1 MVVEKGN
8 RVHVPASEITHKK
21 VTVEWQ
27 QSLKMHSQD
36 YYSVPF
42 FNKDKGKNSLE
53 SLSQLYASDAPANS
67 TTGDEQSILFIQASY
82 LDSFKNRNIRSSAG
96 WLSYFFSFFS
106 RSADDGDYTVIVDDS
121 FQYGQNSDQTSR
133 WLAYHDKGI
142 TAFQWRY
149 VASLQS
155 TVGSALAG
163 FGGGI
168 FKQYSGVDISKLSGL
183 IGDPLHNF

>member
-8 RVHVPASEITHKK
+8 RIHVPASEITSKK

-42 FNKDKGKNSLE
+42 FNKDKG
-53 SLSQLYASDAPANS
+53 
-67 TTGDEQSILFIQASY
+67 DEQSVLFIQTSY
-82 LDSFKNRNIRSSAG
+82 LDSFKNKNIRSSAG
-96 WLSYFFSFFS
+96 WFSYIFSFFS
-106 RSADDGDYTVIVDDS
+106 RGADDGDYTVIVDDS

-142 TAFQWRY
+142 AAFQWRY

-168 FKQYSGVDISKLSGL
+168 FKQYSGVDVSKLSGL

>member
-8 RVHVPASEITHKK
+8 RIHIPASEITNKK
-21 VTVEWQ
+21 ITVEWQ

-42 FNKDKGKNSLE
+42 FNKDKG
-53 SLSQLYASDAPANS
+53 
-67 TTGDEQSILFIQASY
+67 DEQSVLFIQTSY
-82 LDSFKNRNIRSSAG
+82 LDSFKNKNIRSSAA
-96 WLSYFFSFFS
+96 WLSYFSSFFS
-106 RSADDGDYTVIVDDS
+106 RSGDEGDYTVIVDDS

-133 WLAYHDKGI
+133 WLSYHDKDI

-168 FKQYSGVDISKLSGL
+168 FKQYSGVDVSKLSGL
-183 IGDPLHNF
+183 SGDPLHNF

>member
-8 RVHVPASEITHKK
+8 RIHVPASEITSKK

-42 FNKDKGKNSLE
+42 FNKDKG
-53 SLSQLYASDAPANS
+53 
-67 TTGDEQSILFIQASY
+67 DEQSVLFIQTSY
-82 LDSFKNRNIRSSAG
+82 LDSFKNKNIRSSAG
-96 WLSYFFSFFS
+96 WFSYIFSFFS
-106 RSADDGDYTVIVDDS
+106 RNADDGDYTVIVDDS

-168 FKQYSGVDISKLSGL
+168 FKQYSGVDVGKLSGL

>member
-8 RVHVPASEITHKK
+8 RIHVPASEITKTRVK
-21 VTVEWQ
+21 VEWQ
-27 QSLKMHSQD
+27 QSLQMHSQD

-42 FNKDKGKNSLE
+42 FNKDNGEDSLQ
-53 SLSQLYASDAPANS
+53 SLRQLHAYHAAANFIK
-67 TTGDEQSILFIQASY
+67 GDEQSIIFIQASH
-82 LDSFKNRNIRSSAG
+82 LDSFKNKNIRSSAG
-96 WLSYFFSFFS
+96 WFSYFFSFFS

-121 FQYGQNSDQTSR
+121 FQYGQTADQSYR

-155 TVGSALAG
+155 TAGSLLAT

-168 FKQYSGVDISKLSGL
+168 FKRYSGVDVGKLSGM

>member
-8 RVHVPASEITHKK
+8 RIHVPASEITNKK

-27 QSLKMHSQD
+27 QR
-36 YYSVPF
+36 
-42 FNKDKGKNSLE
+42 
-53 SLSQLYASDAPANS
+53 
-67 TTGDEQSILFIQASY
+67 DEQSILFIQTSY
-82 LDSFKNRNIRSSAG
+82 LDSFKNKNIRSSAG
-96 WLSYFFSFFS
+96 WFSYLFSFFS

-121 FQYGQNSDQTSR
+121 FQYGQNSNQTSR

-142 TAFQWRY
+142 TAFQWSY

-168 FKQYSGVDISKLSGL
+168 FKQCSGVDVSKLSGL

>member
-8 RVHVPASEITHKK
+8 RIHVPASEITNKK
-21 VTVEWQ
+21 VTIEWQ

-42 FNKDKGKNSLE
+42 FNKDKG
-53 SLSQLYASDAPANS
+53 
-67 TTGDEQSILFIQASY
+67 DEQSVLFIQTSY
-82 LDSFKNRNIRSSAG
+82 LDSFKNKNIHSSAG
-96 WLSYFFSFFS
+96 WLSYLFSFFS

-163 FGGGI
+163 FGGGV
-168 FKQYSGVDISKLSGL
+168 FKQYSGVDVSKLSGL

>member
-8 RVHVPASEITHKK
+8 KIHVPASEITNKK

-42 FNKDKGKNSLE
+42 FNKDKG
-53 SLSQLYASDAPANS
+53 
-67 TTGDEQSILFIQASY
+67 DEQSILFIQTSY
-82 LDSFKNRNIRSSAG
+82 LDSFKNKNIRSSAG
-96 WLSYFFSFFS
+96 WFSYLFSFFS
-106 RSADDGDYTVIVDDS
+106 RSADDGNYTVIVDDS

-168 FKQYSGVDISKLSGL
+168 FKQYSGVDVSKLSGL

>member
-8 RVHVPASEITHKK
+8 RIHVPASEITNKK

-42 FNKDKGKNSLE
+42 FNKDKG
-53 SLSQLYASDAPANS
+53 
-67 TTGDEQSILFIQASY
+67 DEQSILFIQTSY
-82 LDSFKNRNIRSSAG
+82 LDSFKNKNIRSSAG
-96 WLSYFFSFFS
+96 WFSYLFSFFS

-163 FGGGI
+163 FGGGV
-168 FKQYSGVDISKLSGL
+168 FKQYSGVDVSKLSGL

>member
-8 RVHVPASEITHKK
+8 RIHVPASEITNKK

-42 FNKDKGKNSLE
+42 FNKDKG
-53 SLSQLYASDAPANS
+53 
-67 TTGDEQSILFIQASY
+67 DEQSVLFIQTSY
-82 LDSFKNRNIRSSAG
+82 LDSFKNKNIRSSAG
-96 WLSYFFSFFS
+96 WFSYLFSFFS
-106 RSADDGDYTVIVDDS
+106 RSTDDGDYTVIVDDS

-168 FKQYSGVDISKLSGL
+168 FKQYSGVDVSKLSGL

>member
-8 RVHVPASEITHKK
+8 RIHVPASEITDKK

-42 FNKDKGKNSLE
+42 FNKDKG
-53 SLSQLYASDAPANS
+53 
-67 TTGDEQSILFIQASY
+67 DEQSVLFIQTSY
-82 LDSFKNRNIRSSAG
+82 LDSFKNKNIRSSAG
-96 WLSYFFSFFS
+96 WFSYLFSFFS
-106 RSADDGDYTVIVDDS
+106 RSTDDGDYTVIVDDS

-168 FKQYSGVDISKLSGL
+168 FQQYSGVDVSKLSGL

>member
-8 RVHVPASEITHKK
+8 RIHVPASEITNKK
-21 VTVEWQ
+21 VTIEWQ

-42 FNKDKGKNSLE
+42 FNKDKG
-53 SLSQLYASDAPANS
+53 
-67 TTGDEQSILFIQASY
+67 DEQSVLFIQTSY
-82 LDSFKNRNIRSSAG
+82 LDSFKNKNIHSSAG
-96 WLSYFFSFFS
+96 WLSYLFSFFY

-163 FGGGI
+163 FGGGV
-168 FKQYSGVDISKLSGL
+168 FKQYSGVDVSKLSGL

>member
-8 RVHVPASEITHKK
+8 RIHVPASEITNKK

-42 FNKDKGKNSLE
+42 FNKDKG
-53 SLSQLYASDAPANS
+53 
-67 TTGDEQSILFIQASY
+67 DEQSVLFIQTSY
-82 LDSFKNRNIRSSAG
+82 LDSFKNKNIRSSAG
-96 WLSYFFSFFS
+96 WFSYLFSFFS

-168 FKQYSGVDISKLSGL
+168 FKQYSGVDVSKLSGL

>member
-8 RVHVPASEITHKK
+8 RIHVPASEITNKK

-42 FNKDKGKNSLE
+42 FNKTK
-53 SLSQLYASDAPANS
+53 
-67 TTGDEQSILFIQASY
+67 SILFIQTSY
-82 LDSFKNRNIRSSAG
+82 LDSFKNKNIRSSAG
-96 WLSYFFSFFS
+96 WFSYLFSFFS
-106 RSADDGDYTVIVDDS
+106 RSPDDGDYTVIVDDS

-168 FKQYSGVDISKLSGL
+168 FKQYSGVDVSKLSGL
-183 IGDPLHNF
+183 NGDPLHNF

>member
-8 RVHVPASEITHKK
+8 RIHVPASEITNKK

-42 FNKDKGKNSLE
+42 FNKDKG
-53 SLSQLYASDAPANS
+53 
-67 TTGDEQSILFIQASY
+67 DEQSILFIQTSY
-82 LDSFKNRNIRSSAG
+82 LDSFKNKNIRSSAG
-96 WLSYFFSFFS
+96 WFSYLFSFIS
-106 RSADDGDYTVIVDDS
+106 RSAGDGDYTVIVDDS

-168 FKQYSGVDISKLSGL
+168 FKQYSGVDVSKLSGL

>member
-8 RVHVPASEITHKK
+8 RIHVPASEITNKK

-42 FNKDKGKNSLE
+42 FNKDKG
-53 SLSQLYASDAPANS
+53 
-67 TTGDEQSILFIQASY
+67 DEQSILFIQTSY
-82 LDSFKNRNIRSSAG
+82 LDSFKNKNIRSSAG
-96 WLSYFFSFFS
+96 WFSYLFSFFS

-168 FKQYSGVDISKLSGL
+168 FKQYSGVDVSKLSGL

>member
-8 RVHVPASEITHKK
+8 RIHVPASEITNKK

-27 QSLKMHSQD
+27 QSLKMHSQE

-42 FNKDKGKNSLE
+42 FNKDKG
-53 SLSQLYASDAPANS
+53 
-67 TTGDEQSILFIQASY
+67 DEQSILFIQTSY
-82 LDSFKNRNIRSSAG
+82 LDSFKNKNIRSSAG
-96 WLSYFFSFFS
+96 WFSYLFSFFS

-155 TVGSALAG
+155 TVGSALAV

-168 FKQYSGVDISKLSGL
+168 FKQYSGVDVSKLSGL

>member
-1 MVVEKGN
+1 MVVENGN
-8 RVHVPASEITHKK
+8 RIHVPASEITNKK

-36 YYSVPF
+36 YYSVSF
-42 FNKDKGKNSLE
+42 FNKDK
-53 SLSQLYASDAPANS
+53 
-67 TTGDEQSILFIQASY
+67 GDEQSILFIQTSY
-82 LDSFKNRNIRSSAG
+82 LDSFKNKSIRSSAG
-96 WLSYFFSFFS
+96 WFSYFVSFFS

-142 TAFQWRY
+142 AAFQWSY
-149 VASLQS
+149 VASLQF

-168 FKQYSGVDISKLSGL
+168 FKQYSGVDVSKLSGL
-183 IGDPLHNF
+183 IGEPLHNF